1 MDYKL
6 TNINKKKEA
15 PCKKSKSGSPKLG
28 CINLSIPP
36 FRKGSRKKKLG
47 DKIPIQRWHELRAH
61 PETLLREVA
70 AFMRPTN
77 RELVDTQD
85 RLYVAETTLQAIVHA
100 INIVFNKYLQ
110 DEDFPESETQRE
122 YLSFAIDAI
131 QQINTAFKRIFK
143 QEYEKSFNSP
153 IKLVQDRVRHAGF
166 RILELTQIEQR
177 LLASSY
183 QKLPDISWRDFNQV
197 FYVHWFYNSYSQQ
210 RELSGCLKLKSLH
223 EKTSFTGNQSKTP
236 LQLYLTIQLFGLVD
250 GNSLP
255 NKIQHILDEYLSFVN
270 YRVPVNE
277 YDGENLVD
285 GQLIISHNQSKSPQF
300 KLKNVE
306 TPALQLDIFDLWRI
320 IKKDAAAQ
328 ERINGG
334 TTDNISPALAT
345 LSETDRTPFVKTIV
359 KQLRFY
365 SRENNREHIA
375 GSVPLQIYVGFSDC
389 HKAMQR
395 KTRAENKEFNQNM
408 ELMQILSENS
418 ANVPDDHKRSANEP
432 WYLVDESE
440 GGLRIRT
447 QTSKFTT
454 KTSIGQIIAFNT
466 IQEKSSNL
474 KLGFITR
481 ILRLNEKEIDIS
493 VVKMDGSAKSII
505 LQDKQRPNKEAAMIG
520 FFKYLNGSYSQ
531 LLLPNSWKVKPHQ
544 CLEAH
549 LENNQIQRILIK
561 SSSLQQREF
570 TTYEIALL

>member
-6 TNINKKKEA
+6 TNINKKKKA
-15 PCKKSKSGSPKLG
+15 SSKKTKLASPKLG

-47 DKIPIQRWHELRAH
+47 DTIPVQRWHELHTH
-61 PETLLREVA
+61 PEILLREVA
-70 AFMRPTN
+70 AFLRPTN
-77 RELVDTQD
+77 REIVDTLD
-85 RLYVAETTLQAIVHA
+85 RLYVAETSLHTIVHA
-100 INIVFNKYLQ
+100 INIIFNKYLQ
-110 DEDFPESETQRE
+110 DENFPESETQRE

-131 QQINTAFKRIFK
+131 QQINTAFKRTFK
-143 QEYEKSFNSP
+143 QEYESFNSS

-177 LLASSY
+177 LLALSY
-183 QKLPDISWRDFNQV
+183 QKLPNVSWRDLNQV
-197 FYVHWFYNSYSQQ
+197 FYVHWFYNIHSQQ
-210 RELSGCLKLKSLH
+210 RELSGCLKLKSQN
-223 EKTSFTGNQSKTP
+223 KKISYAGDQPKTP

-255 NKIQHILDEYLSFVN
+255 NKIQHIIDTYLSFVD
-270 YRVPVNE
+270 YRIPINE

-300 KLKNVE
+300 KAQNFE
-306 TPALQLDIFDLWRI
+306 IPALQLDIFDLWRI

-334 TTDNISPALAT
+334 ITDNISPALAT
-345 LSETDRTPFVKTIV
+345 LSETDRTPFVETIV

-365 SRENNREHIA
+365 SRQNNREHIA
-375 GSVPLQIYVGFSDC
+375 NSVPLRIYVGFSDC
-389 HKAMQR
+389 HKAIQH
-395 KTRAENKEFNQNM
+395 KTSAEKKKFNQGM

-418 ANVPDDHKRSANEP
+418 SSISVNKQRIKNEP

-454 KTSIGQIIAFNT
+454 KTSIGQIIAFNS

-493 VVKMDGSAKSII
+493 VVKLNGRAKSIV
-505 LQDKQRPNKEAAMIG
+505 LRDEQRPNTEVTMIG
-520 FFKYLNGSYSQ
+520 FFMYLNGSYSQ

-549 LENNQIQRILIK
+549 IVDDQQQRILIK